1 VTSRF
6 GMAAAA
12 TLFAAAVLVAPSAAA
27 TGIQISPTRDAA
39 WPKRGFLL
47 SLPSGQRL
55 ESSRVSVTEN
65 GEPAY
70 RRSVQ
75 PASATAAAFGT
86 ILVIDASDS
95 MRGRPIEGAV
105 QAARAFAARRNVN
118 QRLAVLT
125 FSSTDHLVLPFSRSD
140 ARIHKALGRVPR
152 LAHGTHLYDATAKAI
167 AQIQAAAITG
177 GAVVVLTD
185 GADTGSSVTLDEL
198 IKIAED
204 AHVRVFTVGLRSRT
218 FRPGP
223 LEQLASETGGSYSAA
238 GSAADLAQIFDQLG
252 LKLANEYLITYTSRV
267 APGHRVDVNVSVK
280 GLGTANAS
288 YKAPTLSPPTFHR
301 AVGDRIWQ
309 SWLTMLVFAVLLA
322 ALLGLALFAVLRPPS
337 SSIRTRLSDFVS
349 TARPAEQ
356 ESREALASRIFEET
370 ERSLEETRWW
380 RSLKEALELADVR
393 VPPVQLL
400 AATLV
405 VTLFT
410 MWLLGTI
417 IAGPMALL
425 GLAVPLGVRGAIR
438 RRIDRK
444 RRTFDE
450 QLPDNLDVVA
460 SGLRAGHSIVGA
472 LALVVNDAPEPSRTE
487 FQRVVAD
494 EQLGVPLEDALM
506 VVASRM
512 KSRDVEQVALVAALQ
527 RETGGNSAE
536 VLDRVTESIRER
548 AALRR
553 LVRSLTAQG
562 RMSRWVV
569 SFLPLG
575 LLLVI
580 SGLNPSYMKPLFSH
594 TSGRI
599 MLALAAAMIVSGS
612 LVIKKIVDIK
622 V

>member
-1 VTSRF
+1 VRSRF
-6 GMAAAA
+6 GIVAAAA
-12 TLFAAAVLVAPSAAA
+12 LLAAAALVTPSGAA
-27 TGIQISPTRDAA
+27 TGVQISPARDVA

-55 ESSRVSVTEN
+55 QRSQVSVTEN
-65 GEPAY
+65 GQPAY
-70 RRSVQ
+70 RLSVQ
-75 PASATAAAFGT
+75 PASEAAAAFGT

-95 MRGRPIEGAV
+95 MRGQPIEGAV
-105 QAARAFAARRNVN
+105 RAARAFAARRNVN

-125 FSSTDHLVLPFSRSD
+125 FNSTDHLALAFTKSEAKIRD
-140 ARIHKALGRVPR
+140 ALGRVPR
-152 LAHGTHLYDATAKAI
+152 LARGTHLYDAAAN
-167 AQIQAAAITG
+167 AVAHVQAAGISG

-185 GADTGSSVTLDEL
+185 GADTGSSVPLDEL
-198 IKIAED
+198 TKLARD

-223 LEQLASETGGSYSAA
+223 LERLANETGGSYSAA
-238 GSAADLAQIFDQLG
+238 GSAAALAKIFDQLG

-267 APGHRVDVNVSVK
+267 APGHRVRVDVSVK
-280 GLGTANAS
+280 GLGKANAA
-288 YKAPTLSPPTFHR
+288 YKAPTSAPPTF
-301 AVGDRIWQ
+301 DRPVSDRVWQ
-309 SWLTMLVFAVLLA
+309 SWVTMLVFAVLFA
-322 ALLGLALFAVLRPPS
+322 ALIGLALFATLRPPS
-337 SSIRTRLSDFVS
+337 SSVQRRLSDFVS
-349 TARPAEQ
+349 TARPPEG

-380 RSLKEALELADVR
+380 RGFKEALELADVR
-393 VPPVQLL
+393 IPPVQLL

-405 VTLFT
+405 ATLFT

-425 GLAVPLGVRGAIR
+425 GLAVPLLVRGVIKR
-438 RRIDRK
+438 KIERK

-450 QLPDNLDVVA
+450 QLPDNLDVIA

-506 VVASRM
+506 VVAHRM

-562 RMSRWVV
+562 RMSRWIV
-569 SFLPLG
+569 SILPVG

-580 SGLNPSYMKPLFSH
+580 SGLNPGYMKPLFTH
-594 TSGRI
+594 TSGRV
-599 MLALAAAMIVSGS
+599 MLFVAAVMIVSGS
-612 LVIKKIVDIK
+612 LVIKKIVDIR